1 MRLSRVGLAAGV
13 SWLVMAAGVVQPAA
27 AQSAVCR
34 AESALARL
42 DHVAVAVHDLA
53 SAAYSFRDTLGFS
66 LKDGRVHA
74 NGLRNVH
81 VRFADGSAL
90 ELMSVGE
97 GAPDE
102 LSGWYTRFLQEG
114 EGGAFVAVRAG
125 PVDSVLAL
133 LGELAGEASVFEGP
147 AFDWVSFPAGH
158 PLHAVFFIHV
168 RSRPADAPGHIL
180 HRNGA
185 SGLSEVWLRSSE
197 PWILVDLLHMMGAR
211 PCGEVSGGGG
221 LSGFGFGLAGG
232 ALVVVPDSSPAIESR
247 ILSVVLAGDRRRPG
261 VRASG
266 VWIEWVKGGS

>member
-1 MRLSRVGLAAGV
+1 VAGV
-13 SWLVMAAGVVQPAA
+13 SWLAVAAGAARPLA

-34 AESALARL
+34 SESAAARL
-42 DHVAVAVHDLA
+42 DHVTVAVRDLA
-53 SAAYSFRDTLGFS
+53 SAASSFRDTLGFS

-90 ELMSVGE
+90 ELMSVGD

-114 EGGAFVAVRAG
+114 EGGAFVALRAG
-125 PVDSVLAL
+125 PVDTVLAL
-133 LGELAGEASVFEGP
+133 LGELSGEASVLEGP

-158 PLHAVFFIHV
+158 PLHAVFFVHV
-168 RSRPADAPGHIL
+168 RSRPSDAPGHVR

-197 PWILVDLLHMMGAR
+197 PRILADLLRMLGAT
-211 PCGEVSGGGG
+211 PCGEVSGSGG
-221 LSGFGFGLAGG
+221 LSGLGFGLAAGS
-232 ALVVVPDSSPAIESR
+232 LVVVPDHFPAIEPR
-247 ILSVVLAGDRRRPG
+247 ILSVILSGDRSRPG
-261 VRASG
+261 VRSSG
-266 VWIEWVKGGS
+266 VWIEWVKSGS